1 MRVWSKEM
9 ALSEEELDKIIE
21 QDEKDKDEQNKERN
35 ELENVL
41 KTDDGL
47 KLLARIIFG
56 KSFIGSNSFNN
67 DVSVMSFNLG
77 RQSVGQELLQEIKSI
92 DVKYVE
98 QLYRIEKGE

>member
-1 MRVWSKEM
+1 MPIT
-9 ALSEEELDKIIE
+9 EEELDKILE
-21 QDEKDKDEQNKERN
+21 EEEQNKKIQDELKKERA

-56 KSFIGSNSFNN
+56 KSFIGSNSFSN

-77 RQSVGQELLQEIKSI
+77 RQSVGQELLQEIKNI